1 MVHSEGNFVTPDAL
15 TIYHQAWLPDG
26 DPKAVVILL
35 HGLAEHSGR
44 YAHVAKAL
52 TDAGYA
58 VHALD
63 HRGHGQSD
71 GKRTYVKSYAEYQRD
86 ILQFRRLV
94 ELQHPGLPLFVLG
107 HSMGGNL
114 ALGHV
119 LDHQAGVRGMALSAP
134 ALAPG
139 TSLSPTKIKLAKL
152 VGKIAPGLRPEAL
165 SADAISRDPAVV
177 AAYVADPLVFN
188 GKVTAGAAAA
198 LLGSME
204 SFPARYAELQAS
216 RSCSS
221 TAPPMRSS
229 TSPARANSRPAR
241 STPRSRPTTTTG
253 CTTRSST
260 SRSRPRC
267 SPTRSPGSTRCW
279 RIRSARARRAAIPT
293 TTSASSPSSSPSRH
307 GA

>member
-1 MVHSEGNFVTPDAL
+1 MAHSEGNFVTPDAL

-26 DPKAVVILL
+26 VPKAVVILL

-44 YAHVAKAL
+44 YAHVAKVL
-52 TDAGYA
+52 TDAGYG

-63 HRGHGQSD
+63 HRGHGKSD
-71 GKRTYVKSYAEYQRD
+71 GKRTYVKSYADYQRD

-94 ELQHPGLPLFVLG
+94 ELRHPDLPVFVLG

-119 LDHQAGVRGMALSAP
+119 LDHQAGVRGMAVSAP

-139 TSLSPTKIKLAKL
+139 TSLSPAKIKLAKL
-152 VGKIAPGLRPEAL
+152 LGKIAPGLRPEKL
-165 SADAISRDPAVV
+165 SADAVSRDPAVV

-204 SFPARYAELQAS
+204 SFPARFTELRLPILLQHGTADALVDIAGTRQLEAGAVNARVTTHYYDGLYHEVFNEPEQAAVLADTVAWLDS
-216 RSCSS
+216 VL
-221 TAPPMRSS
+221 A
-229 TSPARANSRPAR
+229 
-241 STPRSRPTTTTG
+241 
-253 CTTRSST
+253 
-260 SRSRPRC
+260 
-267 SPTRSPGSTRCW
+267 GS
-279 RIRSARARRAAIPT
+279 
-293 TTSASSPSSSPSRH
+293 
-307 GA
+307 

>member
-1 MVHSEGNFVTPDAL
+1 MVHTEGTFTTGDGL

-26 DPKAVVILL
+26 DPKAVVLLL

-44 YAHVAKAL
+44 YTHVATAL

-63 HRGHGQSD
+63 HRGHGKSD
-71 GKRTYVKSYAEYQRD
+71 GKRTYVKSYAQYQGD

-94 ELQHPGLPLFVLG
+94 EQRHPGLPLFVLG

-119 LDHQAGVRGMALSAP
+119 LDHQGGVRGMALSAP

-139 TSLSPTKIKLAKL
+139 ASLSPAKIKLAKL

-165 SADAISRDPAVV
+165 SSDAISRDPAVV

-188 GKVTAGAAAA
+188 GKITAGAAGA

-204 SFPARYAELQAS
+204 ALPPRYPELQLPILLQQG
-216 RSCSS
+216 
-221 TAPPMRSS
+221 TADALVDVSGTRRLE
-229 TSPARANSRPAR
+229 AGAVNAAV
-241 STPRSRPTTTTG
+241 TTHYYDGLYHEIFNEPQQATVIADTNAWLE
-253 CTTRSST
+253 TVM
-260 SRSRPRC
+260 
-267 SPTRSPGSTRCW
+267 
-279 RIRSARARRAAIPT
+279 AYA
-293 TTSASSPSSSPSRH
+293 
-307 GA
+307 

>member
-1 MVHSEGNFVTPDAL
+1 MVHSEGSFLTPDAL
-15 TIYHQAWLPDG
+15 TIHHQAWRPEG
-26 DPKAVVILL
+26 DPRAVVILL

-44 YAHVAKAL
+44 YAHVATTL
-52 TDAGYA
+52 TDAGFA

-63 HRGHGQSD
+63 HRGHGKSD
-71 GKRTYVKSYAEYQRD
+71 GKRTYVKSYAEYQGD

-94 ELQHPGLPLFVLG
+94 ESQHPGMPLFVLG

-119 LDHQAGVRGMALSAP
+119 LDNQTGVRGLALSAP

-139 TSLSPTKIKLAKL
+139 TSLSPAKIKLAKL
-152 VGKIAPGLRPEAL
+152 VGKIAPGLRPQAL

-204 SFPARYAELQAS
+204 TMPTRYAELRLPILLQHGTADALVDIVGTRQLEAGAVNARVTTHYYDGLYHEIFNEPEQATVLADTIAWLDS
-216 RSCSS
+216 VLAE
-221 TAPPMRSS
+221 T
-229 TSPARANSRPAR
+229 
-241 STPRSRPTTTTG
+241 
-253 CTTRSST
+253 
-260 SRSRPRC
+260 
-267 SPTRSPGSTRCW
+267 
-279 RIRSARARRAAIPT
+279 
-293 TTSASSPSSSPSRH
+293 
-307 GA
+307 

>member
-1 MVHSEGNFVTPDAL
+1 MAHSEGNFVTPDAL
-15 TIYHQAWLPDG
+15 TIYHEAWLPDG

-44 YAHVAKAL
+44 YTHVAKAL

-63 HRGHGQSD
+63 HRGHGKSD
-71 GKRTYVKSYAEYQRD
+71 GKRTYVKSYADYQRD

-94 ELQHPGLPLFVLG
+94 ELRHPGVPLFVLG

-139 TSLSPTKIKLAKL
+139 TSLSPTRIKLAKL
-152 VGKIAPGLRPEAL
+152 LGKVAPGLRVEKL

-204 SFPARYAELQAS
+204 SFPARYTELTLPILLQHGTADALVDIAGTRQLEAGAVNAKVTTHYYDGLYHEVFNEPEQAAVLADTVAWLDS
-216 RSCSS
+216 VLAD
-221 TAPPMRSS
+221 T
-229 TSPARANSRPAR
+229 
-241 STPRSRPTTTTG
+241 
-253 CTTRSST
+253 
-260 SRSRPRC
+260 
-267 SPTRSPGSTRCW
+267 
-279 RIRSARARRAAIPT
+279 
-293 TTSASSPSSSPSRH
+293 
-307 GA
+307 

>member
-63 HRGHGQSD
+63 HRGHGKSD

-94 ELQHPGLPLFVLG
+94 ELQHPDLPLFVLG

-152 VGKIAPGLRPEAL
+152 LGKMAPGLRPEKL
-165 SADAISRDPAVV
+165 SANAVSRDPEVV

-188 GKVTAGAAAA
+188 GRVTAGAAAA

-204 SFPARYAELQAS
+204 SFPARYTELRLPILLQHGTADALVDIAGTRQLEAGAANAKVTTHYYDGLYHEVFNEPEQAAVLAD
-216 RSCSS
+216 
-221 TAPPMRSS
+221 TVA
-229 TSPARANSRPAR
+229 
-241 STPRSRPTTTTG
+241 
-253 CTTRSST
+253 
-260 SRSRPRC
+260 
-267 SPTRSPGSTRCW
+267 W
-279 RIRSARARRAAIPT
+279 LDAALAD
-293 TTSASSPSSSPSRH
+293 S
-307 GA
+307 

>member
-1 MVHSEGNFVTPDAL
+1 MVHSEGNFVTPDAV

-44 YAHVAKAL
+44 YTHVAKAL

-63 HRGHGQSD
+63 HRGHGRSD

-94 ELQHPGLPLFVLG
+94 ELRHPDLPLFVLG

-139 TSLSPTKIKLAKL
+139 TSLSPTKIRLAKL
-152 VGKIAPGLRPEAL
+152 LGKIAPGLRPEQL

-177 AAYVADPLVFN
+177 AAYVADPRVFN

-198 LLGSME
+198 LLASME
-204 SFPARYAELQAS
+204 SFPARYTELRLPILLQHGTADALVDIAGTRQLEAGAVNAKVTTHYYDGLYHEVFNEPEQAAVLADTVAWLDS
-216 RSCSS
+216 VLAD
-221 TAPPMRSS
+221 T
-229 TSPARANSRPAR
+229 
-241 STPRSRPTTTTG
+241 
-253 CTTRSST
+253 
-260 SRSRPRC
+260 
-267 SPTRSPGSTRCW
+267 
-279 RIRSARARRAAIPT
+279 
-293 TTSASSPSSSPSRH
+293 
-307 GA
+307 

>member
-1 MVHSEGNFVTPDAL
+1 MVHTEGTFTAGDGL
-15 TIYHQAWLPDG
+15 TIYRQTWLPDG
-26 DPKAVVILL
+26 DPKAVVLLL

-44 YAHVAKAL
+44 YTHVATAL

-63 HRGHGQSD
+63 HRGHGKSD
-71 GKRTYVKSYAEYQRD
+71 GKRTYVKSYADYQGD

-94 ELQHPGLPLFVLG
+94 EQQHPGLPLFVLG

-119 LDHQAGVRGMALSAP
+119 LDHPDGVRGMALSAP

-139 TSLSPTKIKLAKL
+139 TSLSPAKIKLAKL

-188 GKVTAGAAAA
+188 GKITAGAAAA

-204 SFPARYAELQAS
+204 ALPPRYPELRLPILLQHGTADALVDITGTRQLEIGAVNATVTTHYYDGLYHEIFNEPEQAAVIAETIAWLDSVMAD
-216 RSCSS
+216 
-221 TAPPMRSS
+221 A
-229 TSPARANSRPAR
+229 
-241 STPRSRPTTTTG
+241 
-253 CTTRSST
+253 
-260 SRSRPRC
+260 
-267 SPTRSPGSTRCW
+267 
-279 RIRSARARRAAIPT
+279 
-293 TTSASSPSSSPSRH
+293 
-307 GA
+307 

>member
-1 MVHSEGNFVTPDAL
+1 MVHSEGSFVTPDAL

-26 DPKAVVILL
+26 DAKALVILL

-44 YAHVAKAL
+44 YTHVAKAL

-58 VHALD
+58 VHAVDL
-63 HRGHGQSD
+63 RGHGKSD

-94 ELQHPGLPLFVLG
+94 ELRHPGLPLFVLG

-152 VGKIAPGLRPEAL
+152 LGKIAPGLRPEKL

-188 GKVTAGAAAA
+188 GRVTAGAAAA

-204 SFPARYAELQAS
+204 SFPARYTELRLPILLQHGTADALVDIAGTRQLETGAVNAKVTTHYYEGLYHEVFNEPEQA
-216 RSCSS
+216 
-221 TAPPMRSS
+221 
-229 TSPARANSRPAR
+229 
-241 STPRSRPTTTTG
+241 
-253 CTTRSST
+253 
-260 SRSRPRC
+260 
-267 SPTRSPGSTRCW
+267 
-279 RIRSARARRAAIPT
+279 AALADT
-293 TTSASSPSSSPSRH
+293 VAWLDSVLADT
-307 GA
+307 

>member
-1 MVHSEGNFVTPDAL
+1 MVHSEGTFTTPDGL
-15 TIYHQAWLPDG
+15 TVYHQAWLPDG
-26 DPKAVVILL
+26 DPKAVVLLL

-44 YAHVAKAL
+44 YTHVATAL

-63 HRGHGQSD
+63 HRGHGKSD
-71 GKRTYVKSYAEYQRD
+71 GKRTYVKSYADYQRD
-86 ILQFRRLV
+86 ILQFRCLV
-94 ELQHPGLPLFVLG
+94 EQQHPGLPLFVLG

-114 ALGHV
+114 ALGQV

-139 TSLSPTKIKLAKL
+139 ASLSPAKIKLAKL

-188 GKVTAGAAAA
+188 GKITVGAAAA

-204 SFPARYAELQAS
+204 AFPPRYPELRLPILLQQG
-216 RSCSS
+216 
-221 TAPPMRSS
+221 
-229 TSPARANSRPAR
+229 TSDALVDISGTRQLETGAVNA
-241 STPRSRPTTTTG
+241 TVTTHYYDG
-253 CTTRSST
+253 LYHEIFNE
-260 SRSRPRC
+260 PEH
-267 SPTRSPGSTRCW
+267 
-279 RIRSARARRAAIPT
+279 AAVIADT
-293 TTSASSPSSSPSRH
+293 IAWLDSVMAD
-307 GA
+307 A